1 MRLIIF
7 LFSLIIFTG
16 SLEAQEKKT
25 AALAPLASMGDLDEI
40 QKNIIFNSLQESL
53 SKFYTLTSTKMYERA
68 EEEAFQQMEIN
79 ECTEAQCIAIIQ
91 ELLQVEYFFMFQI
104 LKSNDFQQL
113 KLTRVDLDANRDV
126 RTDTCSKC
134 DISKINSK
142 VNNLVLS
149 INEQN
154 IPKYTSSNIKMTGK
168 EEINLS
174 GESAGAVA
182 LWEIVKNKDEIEDYR
197 MFIEKFPNS
206 SLTIPAEFRIN
217 EKLRIQKEIEE
228 QKRKEK
234 EKKER
239 QAVSSIKNRWS
250 KAQCKK
256 NKPIIDNYYLVYSF
270 VPYYRYGINENT
282 GEIVSDVNQA
292 IELKKEEK
300 LIGNG
305 IGPFDD
311 DTEGHSDGILKLVL
325 SSASYIHTVAG
336 ISSAIFNTS
345 CYDTY
350 ENGNSLIIKY
360 ASFNSR
366 ALEEEISGETGQHL
380 SAILSLRGCDKL
392 QHKEI
397 RIKLKENYSYIYNQ
411 STISYVKSKN
421 MLRNLE
427 KIIYSNPWLKASC
440 NAYSPVDVI
449 ALN

>member
-1 MRLIIF
+1 
-7 LFSLIIFTG
+7 
-16 SLEAQEKKT
+16 
-25 AALAPLASMGDLDEI
+25 
-40 QKNIIFNSLQESL
+40 
-53 SKFYTLTSTKMYERA
+53 MYEKA

-149 INEQN
+149 INDQN
-154 IPKYTSSNIKMTGK
+154 IPNNASSNMQITGQ

-182 LWEIVKNKDEIEDYR
+182 LWEIVKNKDEIDDYR

-217 EKLRIQKEIEE
+217 EKLRIQKEIQE
-228 QKRKEK
+228 QQRKEK
-234 EKKER
+234 ERKER
-239 QAVSSIKNRWS
+239 QAVSSIKTRWS
-250 KAQCKK
+250 KAECKK
-256 NKPIIDNYYLVYSF
+256 NKPIKNNYNLVYSF
-270 VPYYRYGINENT
+270 IPYYRYGINENT
-282 GEIVSDVNQA
+282 GEIVSDINQA
-292 IELKKEEK
+292 IKLKKEGK
-300 LIGNG
+300 LIGHG
-305 IGPFDD
+305 IGPFED

-336 ISSAIFNTS
+336 ISSAVFNTS
-345 CYDTY
+345 CYDSY

-360 ASFNSR
+360 ASFNSKM
-366 ALEEEISGETGQHL
+366 LEEEISSGSGPHL
-380 SAILSLRGCDKL
+380 SAILNLRGCDNL
-392 QHKEI
+392 EHKI
-397 RIKLKENYSYIYNQ
+397 IKIKLNQNYSYIYNQ
-411 STISYVKSKN
+411 STMNYVKSIN
-421 MLRNLE
+421 MLRVLDE
-427 KIIYSNPWLKASC
+427 VIYSDPWLKASC
-440 NAYSPVDVI
+440 NAYSPVDVV